1 MKIAISK
8 NIFGLVIA
16 LLIVPFSIYGQNNE
30 KLMTKAKNLAQK
42 YLILDTHVD
51 LPYELDHGYYDVS
64 IKEDKGHFD
73 YQRAIDGGLNAAFM
87 SIYIPTSYE
96 DNGAKAKADSL
107 IDIVYNL
114 TKKFPNK
121 FILADSPEDVIKQF
135 SNHRI
140 SFPMGME
147 NGAPLEGNLNNL
159 KYFYN
164 KGIRY
169 ITLCHVKNNR
179 ICDSSGDDTLLWNGL
194 SPFGEKVVKEMNKL
208 GIMIDVSHVADSTFY
223 DVIRLSKTPV
233 IASHSGC
240 RALTS
245 GYKRS
250 MSDDMIKQLAKHG
263 GVIQIYFGSYLVN
276 NKVRFAADRR
286 DSVSKIYLAEHPDKT
301 IKDYDQLNPLP
312 KASIDDVVNQID
324 HAVKVAGINHV
335 GLGSD
340 FDGVSLLPD
349 KLKDVSCYPN
359 LIYELLKRG
368 YTDEDIHKI
377 CSENL
382 LRVWSEVEKY
392 AQRN

>member
-1 MKIAISK
+1 M
-8 NIFGLVIA
+8 
-16 LLIVPFSIYGQNNE
+16 
-30 KLMTKAKNLAQK
+30 
-42 YLILDTHVD
+42 
-51 LPYELDHGYYDVS
+51 
-64 IKEDKGHFD
+64 
-73 YQRAIDGGLNAAFM
+73 
-87 SIYIPTSYE
+87 
-96 DNGAKAKADSL
+96 
-107 IDIVYNL
+107 
-114 TKKFPNK
+114 
-121 FILADSPEDVIKQF
+121 
-135 SNHRI
+135 
-140 SFPMGME
+140 
-147 NGAPLEGNLNNL
+147 
-159 KYFYN
+159 
-164 KGIRY
+164 
-169 ITLCHVKNNR
+169 
-179 ICDSSGDDTLLWNGL
+179 WNGL
-194 SPFGEKVVKEMNKL
+194 SPFGEKVVQEMNKL

-223 DVIRLSKTPV
+223 DVMRLSKTPV

-240 RALTS
+240 RALTP

-250 MSDDMIKQLAKHG
+250 MTDDMIKQLANHG

-286 DSVSKIYLAEHPDKT
+286 DSVSKIYLADHPDKT
-301 IKDYDQLNPLP
+301 IKDYDQLYPLP

-324 HAVKVAGINHV
+324 HAVKIAGINHV

-349 KLKDVSCYPN
+349 KLIDVSCYPN